1 MPARCGSLPPGAGP
15 IAGEVERIESMMEV
29 EPKPGSQPPM
39 PDGHAER
46 ISSPHPPV
54 WAQRLLLAIEVS
66 IAIWTGILV
75 LVLPWTYLW
84 TENPLLAAWPT
95 LKLVLNL
102 TFVRGMISG
111 VGVVDIWMGV
121 SDALHYR
128 DRR

>member
-1 MPARCGSLPPGAGP
+1 
-15 IAGEVERIESMMEV
+15 MMEV
-29 EPKPGSQPPM
+29 EPKPSSQSPM
-39 PDGHAER
+39 PERHAGR
-46 ISSPHPPV
+46 ISPPHPPV
-54 WAQRLLLAIEVS
+54 WAQRLLLGIEVS

-75 LVLPWTYLW
+75 LVLPWTRLW

-111 VGVVDIWMGV
+111 VGVADIWMGV

-128 DRR
+128 ERR